1 MLEYLAYG
9 LAGIA
14 MLSLAMLWAYSAT
27 GCKEICIC
35 LYIILLGTYNLS
47 ILPGG
52 VEIRQYTFLLIAP
65 LFIPY
70 LIDFFRPEKF
80 ILSTASR
87 VTIHEALLSIIFV
100 SFMISVFAVNIGD
113 LKNFMG
119 PAKALVYLGGAIFY
133 FKYLPEKL
141 DENPEA
147 WRFFNRVIVII
158 ALITS
163 VFGILFYFTG
173 YNPNPSAIGASSSF
187 YKHPNTSAFIYSFA
201 APILVYRLFLS
212 EDHVSS
218 AEKLFLTAG
227 VVAVYLA
234 MLLTLS
240 RAGYIAVFIS
250 TSILIFLKSRKVF
263 VVWLVTVVSAFA
275 LVLQSFLFSKGSAS
289 TLSRLGLI
297 YSALEMLKSSNLKF
311 LFGFGLV
318 SVFEEFTNFK
328 FQLGPLLEDVAYPH
342 NSILF
347 FIMQFGL
354 VAFLP
359 TIAFAGYVLFKSW
372 KLILADQVKYERLIV
387 PFTVV
392 VSLMSQ
398 SLLEDTVL
406 FPEFFVYHIFMIF
419 LGYLFH
425 EVIIKPARVAE
436 KNSQARAEDT
446 NGLMNA

>member
-9 LAGIA
+9 FAGIA
-14 MLSLAMLWAYSAT
+14 MLSLIMLWAYSVT
-27 GCKEICIC
+27 GCKEICLC

-70 LIDFFRPEKF
+70 LVDFFRPERF
-80 ILSTASR
+80 IMSSISR
-87 VTIHEALLSIIFV
+87 VTVYEALLAMILA
-100 SFMISVFAVNIGD
+100 SFIVSVFAVNIGD

-119 PAKALVYLGGAIFY
+119 LAKALVFLGGAIFY
-133 FKYLPEKL
+133 FKYLPQKL
-141 DENPEA
+141 DTNPEA
-147 WRFFNRVIVII
+147 WRFFNRVVVII

-173 YNPNPSAIGASSSF
+173 FNPNPSAIGASSSF

-201 APILVYRLFLS
+201 APILVYRLFVT
-212 EDHVSS
+212 EEYVSS
-218 AEKLFLTAG
+218 TEKLFLTAG
-227 VVAVYLA
+227 VLAVYIA

-240 RAGYIAVFIS
+240 RAGYVAVFIS

-263 VVWLVTVVSAFA
+263 IVWVVTVVSAFA
-275 LVLQSFLFSKGSAS
+275 FFLQSFLFSKGSAS

-359 TIAFAGYVLFKSW
+359 TIAFTAYVLFKSW
-372 KLILADQVKYERLIV
+372 KLILADPIQYDRLIV

-419 LGYLFH
+419 LGYLFF
-425 EVIIKPARVAE
+425 EVIIKPSRVAE